1 LAGNLK
7 PVAYIGINGSQTVAF
22 AQNLDSPTTNVLQMI
37 FINWSSGQAKIKS
50 FDYGPAYIFV
60 LTHALLFPNSLGD
73 PLVYFTGYSNT
84 IWGSGSCNS
93 VTSFHQMYMGSPNY
107 PGSTFGIVNT
117 IGPN

>member
-1 LAGNLK
+1 
-7 PVAYIGINGSQTVAF
+7 
-22 AQNLDSPTTNVLQMI
+22 MI

-60 LTHALLFPNSLGD
+60 LTHALLFQNSLGD